1 MTAQTK
7 HNGSLSDSTPSARI
21 ISVANQKGG
30 VGKTTITALL
40 ANILGGTYQKRVL
53 VIDADLQAT
62 IAMTRVADFEKKEEN
77 FIFPY
82 EIINVEETDT
92 LNEIV
97 QEHRG
102 LVDFI
107 FIDAPRFT
115 NKDEIIKD
123 AINIFAPCD
132 SILIP
137 TQSSSFSTDSMLQFL
152 PVIKEIEK
160 QRADFDLDFYFYAF
174 LNQSRSTNNDKEVL
188 ELMKQNAEVP
198 FFETPLSLLE
208 IFVIKD
214 TYTSIFDKK
223 GGREKFESFF
233 KEFVEKFNI
242 EL

>member
-1 MTAQTK
+1 MTTQTR
-7 HNGSLSDSTPSARI
+7 NNAARI

-40 ANILGGTYQKRVL
+40 ANILGGTYQKKVL

-62 IAMTRVADFEKKEEN
+62 IAMTRIADYEKKDEN
-77 FIFPY
+77 FVFPY
-82 EIINVEETDT
+82 EIISIEETDT
-92 LNEIV
+92 LHELV
-97 QEHRG
+97 QEHQN

-107 FIDAPRFT
+107 FIDAPRLT
-115 NKDEIIKD
+115 NKDDIIKD

-137 TQSSSFSTDSMLQFL
+137 TQSSSFSTDSMFQFL

-160 QRADFDLDFYFYAF
+160 QRTDLDLDFYFYAF

-188 ELMKQNAEVP
+188 ELMKQNEEVP
-198 FFETPLSLLE
+198 FFETPLSMLE
-208 IFVIKD
+208 VFVIKD
-214 TYTSIFDKK
+214 SYTSIFDKK
-223 GGREKFESFF
+223 GGKEKFEPFF
-233 KEFVEKFNI
+233 KEFIEKFKI

>member
-1 MTAQTK
+1 MTTQTK
-7 HNGSLSDSTPSARI
+7 NNGSPSARI

-40 ANILGGTYQKRVL
+40 ANILGSTYQKDVL

-62 IAMTRVADFEKKEEN
+62 IAMTRVSDYEKKEES
-77 FIFPY
+77 FVFPY
-82 EIINVEETDT
+82 EIISVEKTDT
-92 LNEIV
+92 VNEII
-97 QEHRG
+97 QEQRG

-115 NKDEIIKD
+115 NKDEIIRD

-137 TQSSSFSTDSMLQFL
+137 TQSSNFSTDSMFQFL
-152 PVIKEIEK
+152 PVIREIEK
-160 QRADFDLDFYFYAF
+160 QRADLDLDFYFYAF
-174 LNQSRSTNNDKEVL
+174 LNQSRPTNNNKEVL

-198 FFETPLSLLE
+198 FFVTPLALLE

-214 TYTSIFDKK
+214 TFTTIFDKK
-223 GGREKFESFF
+223 GGKEKFEPFF

>member
-1 MTAQTK
+1 MTTQTK
-7 HNGSLSDSTPSARI
+7 NNSSPSDRSSARI

-40 ANILGGTYQKRVL
+40 ANILGSTYQKKVL

-62 IAMTRVADFEKKEEN
+62 IAMTRVADYEKKDGN
-77 FIFPY
+77 FVFPY
-82 EIINVEETDT
+82 EIISIEETDT
-92 LNEIV
+92 LHELV
-97 QEHRG
+97 QEHQG

-107 FIDAPRFT
+107 FIDAPRLT
-115 NKDEIIKD
+115 NKDDIIKD

-137 TQSSSFSTDSMLQFL
+137 TQSSSFSTDSMFQFL

-160 QRADFDLDFYFYAF
+160 QRTDLDLDFYFYAF

-188 ELMKQNAEVP
+188 ELMKQSEEVP
-198 FFETPLSLLE
+198 FFETPLSMLE
-208 IFVIKD
+208 VFVIKD
-214 TYTSIFDKK
+214 SYTSIFDKK
-223 GGREKFESFF
+223 GGKEKFEPFF
-233 KEFVEKFNI
+233 KEFIEKFKI